1 MTEVR
6 HRRLK
11 ISSND
16 GIRNVQRYMDADIL
30 SVLLILRRD
39 GRTGREALAEK
50 VGVGYGS
57 IRTILRI
64 LYASDLV
71 DVYRTGSILSPL
83 GKKFMDACPIVLA
96 DCTLP
101 GCSVGGVQMATIVH
115 NSAHDITNGM
125 PQRDYG
131 IYAGGLG
138 CTTLIYDDG
147 KLFMPPDVDVNTM
160 YPDSADEIIKN
171 NRLSNGDVII
181 FGEGSD
187 EPSALRA
194 AVVAAMHTVTPEHTS

>member
-1 MTEVR
+1 MTDPE
-6 HRRLK
+6 HRMLK
-11 ISSND
+11 ISPRDDVRS
-16 GIRNVQRYMDADIL
+16 VQRYMDADIL

-39 GRTGREALAEK
+39 GRTGREALAER

-57 IRTILRI
+57 IRTILKT
-64 LYASDLV
+64 LYESKLV
-71 DVYRTGSILSPL
+71 TVYQTGSILSPL
-83 GKKFMDACPIVLA
+83 GKRFMEACPIALA

-101 GCSVGGVQMATIVH
+101 GCSVGGVQMATIVRD
-115 NSAHDITNGM
+115 SANGITNGM

-160 YPDSADEIIKN
+160 YPDSAEEIIRN
-171 NRLSNGDVII
+171 NDLSDGDVII
-181 FGEGSD
+181 LGEGSD
-187 EPSALRA
+187 EASALRA
-194 AVVAAMHTVTPEHTS
+194 AVVAAMHTVTAEHTS